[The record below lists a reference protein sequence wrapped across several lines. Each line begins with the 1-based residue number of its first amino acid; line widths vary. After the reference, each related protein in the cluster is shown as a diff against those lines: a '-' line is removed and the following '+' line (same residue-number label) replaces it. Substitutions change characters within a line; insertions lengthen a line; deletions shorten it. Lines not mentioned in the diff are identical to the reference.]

1 MSFANNKLPKLSI
14 ILGALILSSCND
26 GQRREPGPIPC
37 SDEWLEFVETTVT
50 TGDSQ
55 GHGPDV
61 GSSEWRSV
69 VEFKLGIRGDPSVPP
84 SDTEEWCRY
93 IDEKIRET
101 R

>member
-1 MSFANNKLPKLSI
+1 MRRLI
-14 ILGALILSSCND
+14 ILLTIVTCSSCNSE
-26 GQRREPGPIPC
+26 QRQDAGPTPC
-37 SDEWLEFVETTVT
+37 SDEWLEFVEATVP

-84 SDTEEWCRY
+84 SDTDEWCHY
-93 IDEKIRET
+93 IDDKIREHGGQ
-101 R
+101 